1 MVDNVP
7 AHQRMH
13 HFDAAQ
19 THLILDYVTERLSM
33 DETPLDFPGDKAV
46 IDSILNGLVTAEGI
60 STERALGIYD
70 DDVSKTVLS
79 ADSPRFWAFIPNAP
93 TKASLLFDMIVS
105 AASLQGISWLEAAGA
120 VAAENQVLR
129 WISDAAGL
137 PSTSGGV
144 FVSGGSAANLSAL
157 TVARDI
163 GRRRLIEKYGPEARY
178 RRLRIAVSEQVH
190 SSIKNT
196 LSILD
201 IDPLIVRPADHRLLG
216 SDLADVLAADSDPE
230 SVVGVVAT
238 SGTTNAG
245 IVDDLA
251 GISSV
256 AKQYGLWFHVDGAY
270 GGAGLFAPSVRAQY
284 SGIENA
290 DSFIV
295 DPHKWLFA
303 PFDCAALVYR
313 DPALAKSVHTQK
325 AGYLDAIH
333 HDDGSYEW
341 NPTDY
346 AYHLTRRARG
356 LPLWFS
362 LIVNGTDA
370 YTEAIEHGITLTRE
384 VASEIEQRA
393 NLELIREPTLSVV
406 LFRRIGWT
414 SADYDAWAHDLL
426 VRQVAFVTSTTWE
439 GEVVGRFAFAHP
451 ATTFAMVVEALDALD
466 VEPAG

>member
-1 MVDNVP
+1 MAATVP
-7 AHQRMH
+7 AHLRMH
-13 HFDAAQ
+13 HFDPSQ
-19 THLILDYVTERLSM
+19 TQLILNYVTERLSM
-33 DETPLDFPGDKAV
+33 DETPLDFPGDKSV
-46 IDSILNGLVTAEGI
+46 IDSILSGLLTDHGLPTAQVLDLYE
-60 STERALGIYD
+60 EHL
-70 DDVSKTVLS
+70 SKTVLS

-105 AASLQGISWLEAAGA
+105 AASLQGISWLEASGA

-137 PSTSGGV
+137 PASSGGV

-157 TVARDI
+157 IVARDV
-163 GRRRLIEKYGPEARY
+163 GRRRLVEKYGEQARY

-201 IDPLIVRPADHRLLG
+201 VDPLIVRPADHRLLG
-216 SDLADVLAADSDPE
+216 SDLAAVMAADADPE
-230 SVVGVVAT
+230 SVVAVVAT

-251 GISSV
+251 GISDV
-256 AKQYGLWFHVDGAY
+256 AQQYGLWFHVDGAY
-270 GGAGLFAPSVRAQY
+270 GGAGLFAPSVRGLYA
-284 SGIENA
+284 GIENA

-303 PFDCAALVYR
+303 PFDCAALIYR

-325 AGYLDAIH
+325 AGYLDALH

-362 LIVNGTDA
+362 LAVNGSGA
-370 YTEAIEHGITLTRE
+370 YTAAIEHGITLTRQ
-384 VASEIEQRA
+384 VADELNRRPDIE
-393 NLELIREPTLSVV
+393 LVREPTLSVV
-406 LFRRIGWT
+406 LFRRTGWT
-414 SADYDAWAHDLL
+414 AADYDRWAHDLL
-426 VRQVAFVTSTTWE
+426 TRQVAFVTSTTWE

-451 ATTFAMVVEALDALD
+451 ATTFEMVLEALDAMD
-466 VEPAG
+466 HNGDE